1 MPSILSRATGRIAVW
16 GILRGEER
24 EERMGGG
31 GREERKRVENT
42 SRGDKIE
49 ER

>member
-24 EERMGGG
+24 EERMGGEEEG
-31 GREERKRVENT
+31 IGREEER
-42 SRGDKIE
+42 RGW